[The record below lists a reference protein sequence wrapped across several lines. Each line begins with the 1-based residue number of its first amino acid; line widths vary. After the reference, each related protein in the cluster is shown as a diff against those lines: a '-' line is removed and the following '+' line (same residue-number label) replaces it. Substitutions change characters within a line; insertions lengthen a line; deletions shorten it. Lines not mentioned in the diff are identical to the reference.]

1 MESKGVLGRSARAR
15 SLARCVFLSFSFSF
29 FPPFLLLHPLSLL
42 LSSHFFAHPL
52 GSLNV
57 VGGKERT
64 REYEK
69 EKERERERERRVNNQ
84 QTKTKR
90 WSRFQNGNK
99 TTQWSQDH
107 QRGQS
112 KKGAKRRF
120 LETRLRGQGE
130 TASRI
135 NSVVLEISST
145 NQRSGPVA
153 QPI

>member
-1 MESKGVLGRSARAR
+1 MRAISSPLFICLEGEQTGRVIFFEKLLPKFCKRNLSLWSHQSEQPHSLLLGQSESRRETGSRRLRQRKRKSFMESKGVLGRSARAR

-69 EKERERERERRVNNQ
+69 KKREREKE
-84 QTKTKR
+84 
-90 WSRFQNGNK
+90 
-99 TTQWSQDH
+99 
-107 QRGQS
+107 
-112 KKGAKRRF
+112 KG
-120 LETRLRGQGE
+120 G
-130 TASRI
+130 
-135 NSVVLEISST
+135 
-145 NQRSGPVA
+145 
-153 QPI
+153 

>member
-1 MESKGVLGRSARAR
+1 MLGRSARAR
-15 SLARCVFLSFSFSF
+15 SLACSLRLPLLLFFFSFSF
-29 FPPFLLLHPLSLL
+29 FPPFLLLHPLFTLDK
-42 LSSHFFAHPL
+42 PL
-52 GSLNV
+52 FCSPPRIIECGRR
-57 VGGKERT
+57 ERENK
-64 REYEK
+64 RVKK
-69 EKERERERERRVNNQ
+69 EKEREKEKGGKTIKKK
-84 QTKTKR
+84 TKTKR

-99 TTQWSQDH
+99 TTQWSQGH

-112 KKGAKRRF
+112 KKGAKRCF

-145 NQRSGPVA
+145 NQRSVPVA